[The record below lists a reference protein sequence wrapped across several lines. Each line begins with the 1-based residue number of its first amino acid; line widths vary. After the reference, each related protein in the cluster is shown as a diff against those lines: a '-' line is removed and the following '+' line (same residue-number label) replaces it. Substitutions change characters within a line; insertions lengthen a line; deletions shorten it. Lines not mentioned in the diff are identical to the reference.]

1 MLRPRPAVAAA
12 RPRVRAHQCR
22 PRRVACAA
30 PARASLASP
39 AHQAA
44 SVLPEP
50 PSSGAPPPHD
60 PLGPRFWAD
69 QARAQVRPLAVAAGC
84 LVFCTGVGFVC
95 AVGGGAGTA
104 GRLGVGGEQ
113 LKTDPPHPPPPPPPA
128 CNLASPLIAGAVF
141 DSVITGA
148 TATAAGGAP
157 PHTSGALAST
167 LLTSRPRATLLAALA
182 AVYAAEPLATRLYV
196 SSLATAVEGGLRNAR
211 VALFRTLL
219 AARVPFHDST
229 SPTSLATLLSSDLGT
244 LRSVALA
251 ATSRDRGPRALAEAA
266 GSVAVLCALSLR
278 LGPVLAVVIVSAA
291 ASAALY
297 RARARPVEAAAA
309 AAAADLA
316 DRAADALASIRTV
329 RTFRGEQRE
338 LASFSAA
345 ADASASAGVGFGA
358 AKAALEALS
367 RAAVHASLLSLYA
380 LGGALVATGALPPGG
395 LLAAIGATYALVYA
409 TQGAVATA
417 ADARRAVAALARVRE
432 AAAGAPLDAAVAKE
446 LGVTSGG
453 GSNVATT
460 HAAHPPTTAVQ
471 AARAGAPLAL
481 ADVSYTHP
489 GAAAPSLSHVSLTL
503 DGGKVTAV
511 VGASGAGKSTL
522 ASLLARWVDPSTGAV
537 TLGGVPA
544 SGFAAADWAAA
555 VTLIGADSAVF
566 AATAADNIAY
576 GAPESSSASIVAA
589 ARAARAHDFIAA
601 LPDGYDTLLGRGGR
615 GLSRGE
621 AQRLAIAR
629 AFLKDAP
636 ILVLDEALSAL
647 DPVSEADVGAALA
660 ALATG
665 RTVVTIAHAPSA
677 AARADRVVVMDGGAV
692 VEDGRHADL
701 VAAGGAYARLVGV
714 GEA

>member
-1 MLRPRPAVAAA
+1 MRWWWLAKAQGGLGDGCGG
-12 RPRVRAHQCR
+12 RAIER
-22 PRRVACAA
+22 WWW
-30 PARASLASP
+30 LAK
-39 AHQAA
+39 AQ
-44 SVLPEP
+44 
-50 PSSGAPPPHD
+50 GG
-60 PLGPRFWAD
+60 LGD
-69 QARAQVRPLAVAAGC
+69 
-84 LVFCTGVGFVC
+84 
-95 AVGGGAGTA
+95 GGG
-104 GRLGVGGEQ
+104 GRAIE
-113 LKTDPPHPPPPPPPA
+113 TRPHPHPPPPA

-148 TATAAGGAP
+148 TAAA
-157 PHTSGALAST
+157 TSGASSHSGGSVLASS

-219 AARVPFHDST
+219 AARVPFHDAT

-329 RTFRGEQRE
+329 RTFRGEVRE
-338 LASFSAA
+338 LSSFSAA
-345 ADASASAGVGFGA
+345 ADASAAAGVGFGA

-380 LGGALVATGALPPGG
+380 LGGALVAAGALPPGG

-409 TQGAVATA
+409 TQGAVATV
-417 ADARRAVAALARVRE
+417 ADGRRAVAALARVRE
-432 AAAGAPLDAAVAKE
+432 AAAGAPLDAAVAAE
-446 LGVTSGG
+446 LGVTGG
-453 GSNVATT
+453 GGATAT
-460 HAAHPPTTAVQ
+460 RASPPATTAVQ
-471 AARAGAPLAL
+471 AARAGATLAL

-544 SGFAAADWAAA
+544 CDFAAADWAAA
-555 VTLIGADSAVF
+555 VTLIGADTPVF

-576 GAPESSSASIVAA
+576 GAPGSSRASIVAA

-601 LPDGYDTLLGRGGR
+601 LPDGYDTRFGRGGR

-647 DPVSEADVGAALA
+647 DPASEADVGAALA
-660 ALATG
+660 ALAAG

-677 AARADRVVVMDGGAV
+677 AARADRVVVMAGGAV